1 MKQFQVIV
9 YTQPGPP
16 EPAIAIAASRAN
28 CIGVL
33 DLEYTTDK
41 KATLAAIRRMAEYAN
56 HGFGIKLDS
65 HSEVFWHEVTGDL
78 PEKLSWVILTNSSEH
93 LLLNQVRTFQR
104 RGLSVLLE
112 ATCLAEAWIGEQ
124 CGVDGIIAK
133 GCETGGRFG
142 KETAFVLLQQLLTNL
157 QIPVWAH
164 GGVGRHTAAA
174 CYAAGAAGIVLDSQL
189 ALCQESPLPDPVKE
203 KIASLDGSETICIGD
218 KIGKTYRVFSAPGLS
233 VIEHLLEAENK
244 LTYQNLSHNETLEL
258 WRETVLKRV
267 GWESMEE
274 NLLFLGQDVALA
286 APFASRYGTVGRVL
300 RGIKKEVDDH
310 CRSARNQYSP
320 DEKATLI
327 RSRDAQCPNLWEPMA
342 GISDMS
348 AFALEVAAKGGLPFL
363 ALPLMTPSELKGF
376 LQEAKHIMGKQP
388 WGVGIIGFLPPELLR
403 QQIDIIC
410 EYHPPYALI
419 AGGLPNQNK
428 PLIDA
433 GIITYTHVPSP
444 GRLKMFLN
452 SGDRR
457 FIFEGQE
464 SNGNAGPYTS
474 FLLWERMIDELLEH
488 LTPDKNSS
496 EYHVLFAGGI
506 HEAMSTRMVAAMAA
520 PLIERGVRVGV
531 LPSLR
536 IEMK

>member
-1 MKQFQVIV
+1 MTQFQVIV
-9 YTQPGPP
+9 YTPPGPP
-16 EPAIAIAASRAN
+16 EPAIAIAASRAH

-41 KATLAAIRRMAEYAN
+41 KAALAAIKRMAEYASYE
-56 HGFGIKLDS
+56 FGIKLDS
-65 HSEVFWHEVTGDL
+65 HSEVFWREVIGDL
-78 PEKLSWVILTNSSEH
+78 PEKLSWVILTNGSEH
-93 LLLNQVRTFQR
+93 LLLNQVKTFQR

-124 CGVDGIIAK
+124 CGVNGIIAK
-133 GCETGGRFG
+133 GYETGGRAG
-142 KETAFVLLQQLLTNL
+142 KETAFVLLQRLLVNL
-157 QIPVWAH
+157 QLPVWAH

-189 ALCQESPLPDPVKE
+189 ALCQESPLPDSVQE
-203 KIASLDGSETICIGD
+203 KIASLDGNATICIGD
-218 KIGKTYRVFSAPGLS
+218 KIGKTYRVFAAPGLP
-233 VIEHLLEAENK
+233 VIDDLLEEEKK
-244 LTYQNLSHNETLEL
+244 LAYQNLPHNKNVEL
-258 WRETVLKRV
+258 WQEAVLKRV
-267 GWESMEE
+267 GWESIEE
-274 NLLFLGQDVALA
+274 NLLFLGQDVGLA
-286 APFASRYGTVGRVL
+286 APLARRYGTVGHVL

-310 CRSARNQYSP
+310 CRSAREQYSP

-327 RSRDAQCPNLWEPMA
+327 RSRDTQCPNLWEPKA

-348 AFALEVAAKGGLPFL
+348 AFALEVAANGGLPFL
-363 ALPLMTPSELKGF
+363 ALPLMTPSELKSF
-376 LQEAKHIMGKQP
+376 LQEARHIMGKRP

-419 AGGLPNQNK
+419 AGGLPNQHK

-444 GRLKMFLN
+444 GRLRMFLN

-464 SNGNAGPYTS
+464 PDGDIGPYTS
-474 FLLWERMIDELLEH
+474 FLLWERMIDELLEY
-488 LTPDKNSS
+488 LTPDKDSS
-496 EYHVLFAGGI
+496 GYHVLFAGGI
-506 HEAMSTRMVAAMAA
+506 HEAMSTKMVAVMAA
-520 PLIERGVRVGV
+520 PLVERGVRVGV

-536 IEMK
+536 IEIK